1 MSESCSFG
9 ADGSITPRQLWT
21 WNEDT
26 ATEYT
31 NILTGETHTAKFL
44 TNGVEGSDTRR
55 DGTTIN
61 QCMSTY
67 SGTYTSM
74 SRCYVEDFWREDSKL
89 AQQFYVVPTGT
100 PLA

>member
-1 MSESCSFG
+1 MTESCSFG

-44 TNGVEGSDTRR
+44 TNGVEVSDTRSECISTI
-55 DGTTIN
+55 DG
-61 QCMSTY
+61 S
-67 SGTYTSM
+67 YTSM
-74 SRCYVEDFWREDSKL
+74 SMCYVEDFWGDRYKL
-89 AQQFYVVPTGT
+89 KEQFYVVPTGT